1 MEQLLEQIEALH
13 MRMPDILALSR
24 EDQDTVMNRI
34 YDIAEHI
41 DLELYGPVGEKFHDL
56 KIVGGMDMDE
66 FNEQD

>member
-1 MEQLLEQIEALH
+1 MKDELLSQIEALH

-41 DLELYGPVGEKFHDL
+41 DLELYGAIGEKFPDL
-56 KIVGGMDMDE
+56 KIVGGMDAENGDE
-66 FNEQD
+66 

>member
-24 EDQDTVMNRI
+24 EDQGIVMNRI

-41 DLELYGPVGEKFHDL
+41 DLELYGAISDKFPDL
-56 KIVGGMDMDE
+56 KIVGGMD